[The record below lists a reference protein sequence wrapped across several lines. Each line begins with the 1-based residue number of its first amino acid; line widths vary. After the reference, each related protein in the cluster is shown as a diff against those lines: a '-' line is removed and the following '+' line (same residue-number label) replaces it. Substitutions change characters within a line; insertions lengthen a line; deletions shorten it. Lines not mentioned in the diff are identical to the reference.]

1 MSDDDGKIEIGA
13 TDKEGII
20 ILRRNDIPVFIHPK
34 GTEEETIDVQ
44 MQISFIKFCMNKT
57 EYVTEFLDYIEE
69 QERLIQE
76 QEDAAR
82 LRKKRKGF
90 TLIKKT

>member
-1 MSDDDGKIEIGA
+1 MDTGM
-13 TDKEGII
+13 
-20 ILRRNDIPVFIHPK
+20 
-34 GTEEETIDVQ
+34 Q